1 MVFVEETIRQPD
13 DGAEV
18 QYWQKEAEYWQQ
30 KYNQLLVNMTELL
43 QAENATLKQHLAAA
57 EAKPKAA
64 DTTDVAEV
72 AEPAVDAAKAKL
84 LASNFYETLDLET
97 RTAKFLARG
106 GFVTVGALCRCN
118 ARTLLEDVRNF
129 GPACLNDLNYKLWR
143 HGLWL
148 APDEWRYQRKMKEI
162 LKPSAARLLDL
173 AEEGMSDAACER
185 LKQLIRTCDRW
196 NEMLYYTEARAR
208 RFFSESAPELAD
220 EFVTQVRKLG
230 FEFKTEAMIA
240 QENADD

>member
-1 MVFVEETIRQPD
+1 MVFVEEAIRQPD
-13 DGAEV
+13 GGAEV

-30 KYNQLLVNMTELL
+30 KYNQLLANMTELL

-57 EAKPKAA
+57 EAKPKVA
-64 DTTDVAEV
+64 DTTDVVETV
-72 AEPAVDAAKAKL
+72 GPVVDAAKAKL
-84 LASNFYETLDLET
+84 LASNFNEVLALET
-97 RTAKFLARG
+97 RTANFLARG
-106 GFVTVGALCRCN
+106 GFVTVGDICKCN
-118 ARTLLEDVRNF
+118 ARTLLKNVRNF
-129 GPACLNDLNYKLWR
+129 GSVCLNDLNFRLWLC
-143 HGLWL
+143 GLWL
-148 APDEWRYQRKMKEI
+148 APDEWRYQRTMKEI

-185 LKQLIRTCDRW
+185 LKQLIRTCDCW

-208 RFFSESAPELAD
+208 RFFSKDAPELAD